1 MSNVNQ
7 NPTCEWCGGLAT
19 HLAIRADES
28 EYLLC
33 QQHAKDIREMLSLAK
48 GVVNLGEN
56 GSDTIKLMTKAACER
71 RYIDLDG
78 RVTRAGKNMRG
89 VLASTRTSYAAERQ
103 AEDRYIDACHKFDL
117 AVRRCHLLGID
128 AWGF

>member
-1 MSNVNQ
+1 MTINP
-7 NPTCEWCGGLAT
+7 NPTCEFCGKPAS

-33 QQHAKDIREMLSLAK
+33 HRHAKGIREMLSLAK
-48 GVVNLGEN
+48 GVVNLGAN
-56 GSDTIKLMTKAACER
+56 PTDTIKLMTKTACEK
-71 RYIDLDG
+71 RYTDLDG
-78 RVTRAGKNMRG
+78 RMTRAWKNLRYVLNRG
-89 VLASTRTSYAAERQ
+89 MASYAQEMQ
-103 AEDRYIDACHKFDL
+103 AENRYADACHKFDL